1 MRYGWNFQSIIDTLV
16 LNDDIQNENKENT
29 SKKDIK
35 NIIIVN
41 NKLKTFGFN
50 QPGSAK
56 KNLKD
61 SRIVIQKD
69 TPKKR
74 KLV

>member
-1 MRYGWNFQSIIDTLV
+1 M
-16 LNDDIQNENKENT
+16 LNDDIQNENKENA

-35 NIIIVN
+35 NIKIVN
-41 NKLKTFGFN
+41 KKLKTLGFN

-56 KNLKD
+56 KNLID
-61 SRIVIQKD
+61 SNVVIQKD